1 MNKNL
6 TLKMGNCNHRAYIPE
21 LVGYVREGLIDP
33 TQVLTQEEPL
43 ESVIDAYRN
52 FDLRATG
59 WTKVALSVAA

>member
-1 MNKNL
+1 
-6 TLKMGNCNHRAYIPE
+6 
-21 LVGYVREGLIDP
+21 
-33 TQVLTQEEPL
+33 VLTQEEPL